1 MDVRGKAA
9 LVTGSATGIGRATAL
24 ALARRGCQVAI
35 NYTQSQREAE
45 ATVREAQGLGVRAFS
60 HRADVSD
67 DESVRALVAA
77 CQREFGRLD
86 VLVNAA
92 GTTHFAPAEDLQALT
107 PEIWDRIFAV
117 NVRGTFLATR
127 AAAPLLKCSGAGAV
141 VNLAS
146 IAGLRP
152 SAQVVPYAA
161 SKAAVVNMT
170 VSLARL
176 LAPEIRVNA
185 VAPGWLEGR
194 WMQAALGADYERL
207 MARRAERTPLGR
219 VATADDV
226 AQTILGLIE
235 ANEFVTGQTIVID
248 GGYSIVA

>member
-60 HRADVSD
+60 HRADVSN

-127 AAAPLLKCSGAGAV
+127 AAAPLLKRSGAGAV

-235 ANEFVTGQTIVID
+235 ANELVTGQTIVID